1 MPDSGLLGLSLVCL
15 VVGAAFILFPHPLLS
30 LSQAL
35 NRTFATLD
43 TMLVKHR
50 YISGMVLFVT
60 SYLCFRLALL
70 VPLLRD

>member
-15 VVGAAFILFPHPLLS
+15 VVGAGFILFPHPLLA

-35 NRTFATLD
+35 NRTFTTLD
-43 TMLVKHR
+43 TVLVRHR
-50 YISGMVLFVT
+50 YLSGLVLFVA

-70 VPLLRD
+70 VPFLRG